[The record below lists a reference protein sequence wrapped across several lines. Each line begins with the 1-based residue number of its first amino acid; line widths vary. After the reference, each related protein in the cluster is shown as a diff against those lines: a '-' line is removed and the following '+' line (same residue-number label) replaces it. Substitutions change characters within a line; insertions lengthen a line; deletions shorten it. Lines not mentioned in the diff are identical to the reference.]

1 MYIALAT
8 TNCTGLQQLQR
19 GGSDLWVCSLSAT
32 SAVYSAR
39 RRRRK
44 RRRWAQV
51 ILQVPYSSS
60 SMCLFW
66 THKGPTGERV
76 LLLLW
81 S

>member
-1 MYIALAT
+1 
-8 TNCTGLQQLQR
+8 
-19 GGSDLWVCSLSAT
+19 
-32 SAVYSAR
+32 VYSAR
-39 RRRRK
+39 RRRR
-44 RRRWAQV
+44 RRRAQV

-76 LLLLW
+76 LLLLLW